1 MKKLVLPLILILGGF
16 TMLLQASTRVDL
28 KLRVYEGARQ
38 GTLSPPKFITS
49 SYIHSTIT
57 AHLQTSFDLEE
68 EKSQIKRVF
77 NLQDVNLLT
86 EADLSIGV
94 ERAGLPSDSAR
105 HYFRLNGN
113 AFMIFLRLP
122 EVGPDYRFVVVFN
135 EIIDNKPEN
144 VLTTSMLLHGGHSAI
159 FGFEDRQG
167 KPYFCSLR
175 VTGPPDKVLLPP
187 PPPPPPP
194 PLPPELKKKLEELE
208 KGAVK
213 AWNTIN
219 PPRLIKRI
227 DPDYP
232 EAARKEGL
240 EGSVSMAVRI
250 DEKGN
255 VKDVLIL
262 RSSNEIFNDAA
273 VKAVKQWKYEPYTQD
288 GEPMELVFSL
298 TFRFTL

>member
-1 MKKLVLPLILILGGF
+1 MLMVILILGYSAI
-16 TMLLQASTRVDL
+16 LLQASTRVDL

-49 SYIHSTIT
+49 SYVHSTIT
-57 AHLQTSFDLEE
+57 AHLQTGFDLEE
-68 EKSQIKRVF
+68 ERSQIKRVF
-77 NLQDVNLLT
+77 NLQNVNLLT
-86 EADLSIGV
+86 EADLSIGI
-94 ERAGLPSDSAR
+94 ERASVPSDSAR

-135 EIIDNKPEN
+135 EIIENKPEN

-175 VTGPPDKVLLPP
+175 VTGPPDKILPP
-187 PPPPPPP
+187 PPPPPPAP
-194 PLPPELKKKLEELE
+194 PPSPELKKKIEEFE
-208 KGAVK
+208 KGAIK

-219 PPRLIKRI
+219 PPRLLAKV
-227 DPDYP
+227 DPVYP
-232 EAARKEGL
+232 EAAKKEGL
-240 EGSVSMAVRI
+240 EGFVSMAVRT

-255 VKDVLIL
+255 VKDVLVI

-273 VKAVKQWKYEPYTQD
+273 VRAVMQWKYEPYIQD
-288 GEPMELVFSL
+288 GNPMELVFSL
-298 TFRFTL
+298 TVRFTL